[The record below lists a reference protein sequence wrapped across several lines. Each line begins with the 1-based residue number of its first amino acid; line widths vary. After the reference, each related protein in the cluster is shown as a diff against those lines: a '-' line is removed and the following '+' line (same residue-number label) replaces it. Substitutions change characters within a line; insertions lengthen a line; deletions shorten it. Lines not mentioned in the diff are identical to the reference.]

1 MYDTTIIYDTIMK
14 YDSGCIFWLL
24 VTSIYEYYDYSLER
38 AAVVKAAGLDKH
50 NGTEEN
56 YF

>member
-1 MYDTTIIYDTIMK
+1 MYDTTIIYDTIIK

-24 VTSIYEYYDYSLER
+24 VTSIYEYYNYSLER